1 MKNSKLMI
9 SICALV
15 ISLGANAQTQYDAAR
30 LMGSELNGTARF
42 VGMGGAMG
50 ALGGDISVIGTNPAG
65 IGIYRSNDFSVSFGF
80 NNTATESNFMGSVMK
95 DNRTRASFD
104 QVGFVYSTKIGNNT
118 SLRFINFGFNYHKS
132 KNFNRLFASGG
143 NLTGG
148 MSQTWQMANM
158 IGGYMDQVGVPI
170 EDTGKELDAIYNSD
184 NPYDVNRYDAPYL
197 GVMGVRT
204 DLVGIDKESNKLIG
218 WNGSQ
223 NKYTSKEE
231 GGINQYDFNIAFN
244 LEDRFYLGLTL
255 GAYDV
260 NYKRSSYYT
269 EDISY
274 NADFGYYEL
283 NNWFETRG
291 SGIDLKL
298 GAIVRPFG
306 DSPFRIGFAVHT
318 PTWYNLT
325 DYHSA
330 DLYSDL
336 TYENGDG
343 TSEHVTAEEFTPDYV
358 KGDSQ
363 RDYEL
368 TTPWK
373 FNVSMGT
380 TLSGIVAVG
389 AEYEYEDFSAAKLA
403 YDDGVKMDYQNST
416 ISEDLKAVH
425 TLRLG
430 MEARITPSFSIRA
443 GYNYST
449 AAFKDNAFKSL
460 NWNDTRT
467 DTEYNNSKTRNT
479 FTFGLGYR
487 GSVIYTDLAYK
498 YDMYK
503 SNFYAFD
510 DVELQATK
518 VDNSRH
524 QLLLTI
530 GARF

>member
-1 MKNSKLMI
+1 MKNRNLML
-9 SICALV
+9 SACALAFA
-15 ISLGANAQTQYDAAR
+15 LGANAQTQYDAAR
-30 LMGSELNGTARF
+30 LTGSELNGTARF

-65 IGIYRSNDFSVSFGF
+65 IGIFRSNDFSVSFGF
-80 NNTATESNFMGSVMK
+80 NDTSAESNFNGSSMK

-104 QVGFVYSTKIGNNT
+104 QVGFVYSMKVGNNT
-118 SLRFINFGFNYHKS
+118 SLRFVNFGFNYHKS

-143 NLTGG
+143 NLSGG
-148 MSQTWQMANM
+148 ASQTWQMATM
-158 IGGYMDQVGVPI
+158 LGGYMDEMGIPI
-170 EDTGKELDAIYNSD
+170 ANTGKELDDIYNAN
-184 NPYDVNRYDAPYL
+184 NPYDVNRYDTPYL

-204 DLVGIDKESNKLIG
+204 NLLGVDADNKLIG

-223 NKYTSKEE
+223 NKYTSREE
-231 GGINQYDFNIAFN
+231 GGIHQYDFSMAFN
-244 LEDRFYLGLTL
+244 LEDRFYLGLAL

-269 EDISY
+269 EDIDFY
-274 NADFGYYEL
+274 NDRGFYEL
-283 NNWFETRG
+283 NNWFETKG

-298 GAIVRPFG
+298 GAIVRPFE

-330 DLYSDL
+330 DLYSEVTFND
-336 TYENGDG
+336 EDG
-343 TSEHVTAEEFTPDYV
+343 TSESLESEEFIPDYV

-380 TLSGIVAVG
+380 TLGGLVALG
-389 AEYEYEDFSAAKLA
+389 AEYEYADYSSAKLA
-403 YDDGVKMDYQNST
+403 YSDGMKMDYQNS
-416 ISEDLKAVH
+416 IVSEDLKGVH

-430 MEARITPSFSIRA
+430 MEARVAPSFSVRA

-449 AAFKDNAFKSL
+449 AAFADNAYKSL

-467 DTEYNNSKTRNT
+467 DTEYENAKARNT
-479 FTFGLGYR
+479 VTFGLGYR
-487 GSVIYTDLAYK
+487 GSVVYADLAYK

-503 SNFYAFD
+503 SKFYAFD
-510 DVELQATK
+510 DMDLSAAK
-518 VDNSRH
+518 VDNERH
-524 QLLLTI
+524 QLLLTV
-530 GARF
+530 GVRF

>member
-1 MKNSKLMI
+1 MKNSKLVF
-9 SICALV
+9 SVCALAFA
-15 ISLGANAQTQYDAAR
+15 LGANAQTQYDAAH

-65 IGIYRSNDFSVSFGF
+65 IGIFRSNDFSASFGF
-80 NNTATESNFMGSVMK
+80 NHTATESNFMGTSLK
-95 DNRTRASFD
+95 DKRTRASFD

-118 SLRFINFGFNYHKS
+118 SLRFVNFGFNYHKS

-143 NLTGG
+143 NLQDG

-158 IGGYMDQVGVPI
+158 LGVYMDQVGVP
-170 EDTGKELDAIYNSD
+170 EWSTGDELNAIYDAN
-184 NPYDVNRYDAPYL
+184 NPYDVSRYDAPYL

-204 DLVGIDKESNKLIG
+204 NLLGVDSENKLIG

-223 NKYTSKEE
+223 NKYTSREE
-231 GGINQYDFNIAFN
+231 GGIQQYDFNVAFN
-244 LEDRFYLGLTL
+244 LEDRFYLGVTL

-260 NYKRSSYYT
+260 SYSRSSYYT
-269 EDISY
+269 EDINY
-274 NADFGYYEL
+274 YGDQGFYEL

-298 GAIVRPFG
+298 GAIVRPF
-306 DSPFRIGFAVHT
+306 DDLPFRIGFAVHT
-318 PTWYNLT
+318 PTWYKLS

-330 DLYSDL
+330 DLYSDV
-336 TYENGDG
+336 TYEYEDG
-343 TSEHVTAEEFTPDYV
+343 TSERLKAEEFTPDYV

-373 FNVSMGT
+373 FNVSAGT
-380 TLSGIVAVG
+380 TLGGLVAVG
-389 AEYEYEDFSAAKLA
+389 AEYEYEDFSTAKLA
-403 YDDGVKMDYQNST
+403 YDDGVKMDYQNKA
-416 ISEDLKAVH
+416 ISEDLKGVH

-430 MEARITPSFSIRA
+430 MEVRMTPSVSMRA

-449 AAFKDNAFKSL
+449 AAFEDNAYKSL

-467 DTEYNNSKTRNT
+467 DTEYHNSKARNT

-487 GSVIYTDLAYK
+487 GKMFYTDLAYK
-498 YDMYK
+498 YDTYK
-503 SNFYAFD
+503 SDFYAFD
-510 DVELQATK
+510 DVELQAAK

-524 QLLLTI
+524 QLLLTV